1 MPDERRRDDRDDTGA
16 TQQIRWGEAA
26 SANDP
31 DAPTEVID
39 APSAEHRPRR
49 SLRRNG
55 IFAARRGGTFAA
67 RRNGTFAARRGGLV
81 AAAVLLLLAVVYGVD
96 LALSQGE
103 VPRGVTVAGVAVGG
117 LDRAAA
123 EGRLRDQIAPRLDR
137 PVPLRAGPVETT
149 IDPAAA
155 GLSLD
160 WPATLDQA
168 GDQPLNPWTRLTSLF
183 TTREVGV
190 VTSADREQLTAALEA
205 LRPQTDLPPAE
216 GTIRFEGARPIPV
229 DPVPGQNLNIPAAA
243 RAVLAGWAG
252 GAPVPL
258 PVTTVPVVT
267 TPEGVRATLTD
278 VVEPAVSAP
287 VTVTGDG
294 AQATLAPEATASALR
309 FAPEPGGA
317 LTTTVEQ
324 TVVID
329 ALAPQL
335 ASTETAGRDAQ
346 IVFEPG
352 GPAVVPSVDGR
363 GIDWPKSIEP
373 LLEVLG
379 RTEDRTLAAIYVDEP
394 ADFTTAEAEAVDASQ
409 VISEFST
416 GGFAADSGQNIRRIA
431 EQVDGAVV
439 QAGETFSLNGYTS
452 PRNAANGYVEAGII
466 EDGRPG
472 RGIGG
477 GVSQFAT
484 TLYNASY
491 FAGMV
496 DIAHQEHSYYISR
509 YPAGREATV
518 FEGAIDLKFR
528 NDGRAPVLIQTSWT
542 PSSVTV
548 RFLGSKQYDVESIS
562 GSRTNFTEPQVQVVQ
577 GEPCSETNGSQGFT
591 ITDTRVLREPGSG
604 REVDRRT
611 RTVRY
616 EPQPIVRCE

>member
-1 MPDERRRDDRDDTGA
+1 MPDEHPRHGGA
-16 TQQIRWGEAA
+16 TELI
-26 SANDP
+26 D
-31 DAPTEVID
+31 DAE
-39 APSAEHRPRR
+39 ERPRR
-49 SLRRNG
+49 SL
-55 IFAARRGGTFAA
+55 
-67 RRNGTFAARRGGLV
+67 RRGGLV
-81 AAAVLLLLAVVYGVD
+81 AAAVLALLALLALGYGVD

-123 EGRLRDQIAPRLDR
+123 EDRLREQLEPRMSR
-137 PVPLRAGPVETT
+137 PVPLRAGPVQTT

-155 GLSLD
+155 GLALD

-168 GDQPLNPWTRLTSLF
+168 GDQPLNPWPRLMSLF

-190 VTSADREQLTAALEA
+190 VTSADRAQLTGALEA

-229 DPVPGQNLNIPAAA
+229 DPVPGQNLDVPAAA
-243 RAVLAGWAG
+243 AVVRAGWAG

-267 TPEGVRATLTD
+267 TADGVRATLTD
-278 VVEPAVSAP
+278 VVSPAVSAP

-294 AQATLAPEATASALR
+294 AEATLVPEVTAAALR

-317 LTTTVEQ
+317 LITTVDQ
-324 TVVID
+324 AVVID

-335 ASTETAGRDAQ
+335 APTEREGRDAQ
-346 IVFEPG
+346 IVFQSG

-373 LLEVLG
+373 LMEVLG
-379 RTEDRTLAAIYVDEP
+379 RTEDRTLAALYVDEP
-394 ADFTTAEAEAVDASQ
+394 ADFTTEEANAVDASQ

-416 GGFAADSGQNIRRIA
+416 SGFASDSGQNIRRVA

-439 QAGETFSLNGYTS
+439 QPGETFSLNGSTA

-472 RGIGG
+472 RGVGG

-496 DIAHQEHSYYISR
+496 DVEHQEHSYYISR

-518 FEGAIDLKFR
+518 FEGAIDLRFR
-528 NDGRAPVLIQTSWT
+528 NDGRAPVLIQTAWT
-542 PSSVTV
+542 PSSITV
-548 RFLGSKQYDVESIS
+548 RFLGSKQYDVESIT
-562 GSRTNFTEPQVQVVQ
+562 GSRTDYTEPQVQTVT
-577 GEPCSETNGSQGFT
+577 GEPCSETSGSQGFRV
-591 ITDTRVLREPGSG
+591 TDTRVLREPGTG
-604 REVDRRT
+604 REVDRET

-616 EPQPIVRCE
+616 EPQPIVRCV